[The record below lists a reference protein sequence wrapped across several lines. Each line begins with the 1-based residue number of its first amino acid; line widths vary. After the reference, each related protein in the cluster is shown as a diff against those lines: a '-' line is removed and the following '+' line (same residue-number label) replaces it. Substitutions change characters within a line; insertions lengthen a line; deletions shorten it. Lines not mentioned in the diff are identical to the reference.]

1 MRLKGLVLLAIVPVL
16 VGTVLPVSAQTLA
29 DLAKKEEERRK
40 KIPEPAKVYT
50 NKDLL
55 PAPTS
60 STPPPAAGSS
70 ATTPSST
77 PAASATTP
85 TPGDAGAPK
94 EEVKGPAKDR
104 AYWAG
109 RMKTLNE
116 NLSRDEIYAESM
128 QTRLNSLQT
137 DFVNRDDPI
146 QRAGIERDRQN
157 VSAELTRLKKSI
169 ADTKKAI
176 ADLEE
181 EARRAGVPPGW
192 LR

>member
-1 MRLKGLVLLAIVPVL
+1 MRLKGLALFATVALLLGAAM
-16 VGTVLPVSAQTLA
+16 PVSAQSLA

-50 NKDLL
+50 NKDLSAT
-55 PAPTS
+55 PAS
-60 STPPPAAGSS
+60 STPPPPAGASS
-70 ATTPSST
+70 ATPSST
-77 PAASATTP
+77 PATSATTP
-85 TPGDAGAPK
+85 APADAPK
-94 EEVKGPAKDR
+94 EEVKGPVKDQ

-109 RMKTLNE
+109 RLKTLRE

-137 DFVNRDDPI
+137 DFVNRDDPA
-146 QRAGIERDRQN
+146 QRAVIERDRQT

-169 ADTKKAI
+169 AETKKAI
-176 ADLEE
+176 GDLEE